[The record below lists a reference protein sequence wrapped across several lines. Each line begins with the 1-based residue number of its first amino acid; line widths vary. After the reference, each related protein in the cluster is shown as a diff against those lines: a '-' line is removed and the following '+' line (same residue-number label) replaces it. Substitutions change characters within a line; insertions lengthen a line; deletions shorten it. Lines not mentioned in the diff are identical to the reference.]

1 MSYLWG
7 TLSEGIDYRDGR
19 GRTVVIVGVG
29 YLALNDRMN
38 AVESAYDHVF
48 GYGAGWEY
56 AIQVPTIRKIR
67 QAMGRVVR
75 SPEDYGARILLD
87 GRFLTDSK
95 QRFGKFAVFDV
106 FPPAERNEFV
116 DMDPEKVKYSLMNF
130 FMDNEGQ

>member
-1 MSYLWG
+1 
-7 TLSEGIDYRDGR
+7 
-19 GRTVVIVGVG
+19 
-29 YLALNDRMN
+29 
-38 AVESAYDHVF
+38 
-48 GYGAGWEY
+48 
-56 AIQVPTIRKIR
+56 
-67 QAMGRVVR
+67 MGRVVR